1 MAGTVEVSASAQS
14 CPFGSDLVRL
24 GLGTDAKRDILLAR
38 IADESV
44 LERYPAIPGPC
55 CIRGWAG
62 G

>member
-14 CPFGSDLVRL
+14 CPFESDLVR
-24 GLGTDAKRDILLAR
+24 LGTDAKRDILLAR

-44 LERYPAIPGPC
+44 PERCPAIPGPC